1 MRRNEPTP
9 EEREIEEMK
18 QAARVIKEICD
29 RRTADDACS
38 FCRSTICAA
47 RNLTHGRYDND
58 GAGTPVREDTQGSSP
73 RKPRRRRRKAVS
85 RPPLLDR
92 LMTQYGID
100 EAEIAE
106 ERLEKCF
113 FRYQDPV

>member
-38 FCRSTICAA
+38 FCP
-47 RNLTHGRYDND
+47 LYDMCR
-58 GAGTPVREDTQGSSP
+58 TEPYTWEV
-73 RKPRRRRRKAVS
+73 
-85 RPPLLDR
+85 
-92 LMTQYGID
+92 
-100 EAEIAE
+100 
-106 ERLEKCF
+106 
-113 FRYQDPV
+113 